1 MAKVPGGLPEA
12 ERSRI
17 NMEELL
23 RKTRKVFLLHSVVS
37 LLLLVPYFTFL
48 EVFLHQTPD
57 NYQASSALL
66 SRPLTHSLPLLLL
79 LLSFLSNL
87 VYLHHAKLGR
97 DAARAW
103 NSLASPPSPRPVSPA
118 CAPSLTP
125 PPSPSRPM
133 NAGDVLSAHISRGG
147 GPPTP
152 RSPPPPPSPGLPSP
166 PAFSSP
172 PRGVFHPP
180 TPTWKPTL
188 WSPRLRHLCLS
199 TTGICF
205 HLNSDKT
212 EVQDDDTGHLHRCS
226 GDLSGDLSAVPETI
240 CRKNRANPATEAL
253 WSQERDR
260 NPKLTTWPPL
270 WRGVRL

>member
-1 MAKVPGGLPEA
+1 MPSIWQAACSLLVPVGHSLNTPIMAKVPGGLPEA

-66 SRPLTHSLPLLLL
+66 SKPLTHSLPLLLL
-79 LLSFLSNL
+79 LLSLLSNV
-87 VYLHHAKLGR
+87 VYLHQAKLGR

-103 NSLASPPSPRPVSPA
+103 NSLASPPSPTPVSPA

-152 RSPPPPPSPGLPSP
+152 EAPSPGLPSP
-166 PAFSSP
+166 PTFSSP
-172 PRGVFHPP
+172 PRSVFHPP
-180 TPTWKPTL
+180 SPTWQPTL

-199 TTGICF
+199 ATGIF
-205 HLNSDKT
+205 IISL
-212 EVQDDDTGHLHRCS
+212 
-226 GDLSGDLSAVPETI
+226 
-240 CRKNRANPATEAL
+240 
-253 WSQERDR
+253 
-260 NPKLTTWPPL
+260 
-270 WRGVRL
+270 